1 MRKIHA
7 LLAAAVLLSGAAQA
21 QNRPQITNGDFET
34 WTFDGVNLPN
44 YFNSFQT
51 ADGSYA
57 SYGYDSSNRQ
67 VQRSTDTRPGS
78 AGQYSC
84 HIWSRLVEVKI
95 LGITIAK
102 ANAQGNL
109 TTGRVHAGSTSA
121 DGDNNFNYS
130 DRDGSNTLN
139 GFKNP
144 CAMPFT
150 GKPDSLVVWVKF
162 TPDGTDTSNPYAK
175 ISATIHSDY
184 DYVDGATASSTSD
197 SKYVVAKAVNQT
209 ITKTNGQWKR
219 ISIPFVY
226 TNNGA
231 EPKYIL
237 LTATTNAKAGKGGTN
252 DHMYLDDIT
261 LVYNQSYQ
269 LSIPAQGWASMYLGF
284 NAKVPSN
291 AKVYYV
297 TELVAGYAKLQ
308 EIPAGSVIPANTG
321 VIVRSDASSVTFESS
336 IMDPVAVTGNIL
348 KGRTTATG
356 VNGRKFYVLSPAST
370 KERAVFGLYQGT
382 GLGANKAYIE
392 AQ

>member
-1 MRKIHA
+1 MRKTIA
-7 LLAAAVLLSGAAQA
+7 LLTAAVLLCGTAQA
-21 QNRPQITNGDFET
+21 QTQISNGDFET

-57 SYGYDSSNRQ
+57 SYGYDASNRQ

-78 AGQYSC
+78 SGQYSC

-95 LGITIAK
+95 LFFSIK

-121 DGDNNFNYS
+121 DGDNNYNYS

-139 GFKNP
+139 GFTNP

-162 TPDGTDTSNPYAK
+162 APDGTDTANPYAK
-175 ISATIHSDY
+175 VTATIHSDF
-184 DYVDGATASSTSD
+184 DYVDGATASATSD
-197 SKYVVAKAVNQT
+197 SKYVVAKAVNQK

-219 ISIPFVY
+219 LSIPFEY

-231 EPKYIL
+231 QPKYIL
-237 LTATTNAKAGKGGTN
+237 LTATTNALAGKGGTN

-269 LSIPAQGWASMYLGF
+269 LSIPSQGWASLYLGF
-284 NAKVPSN
+284 PAKVPAN

-308 EIPAGSVIPANTG
+308 EIPAGGVIPANTG

-336 IMDPVAVTGNIL
+336 AMDPSTVTGNIL

-356 VNGRKFYVLSPAST
+356 VHGNKYYVLSPAST
-370 KERAVFGLYQGT
+370 KDRAVFGLYQGT
-382 GLGANKAYIE
+382 ALGANKAYIE
-392 AQ
+392 MQ

>member
-1 MRKIHA
+1 MIPMRKTFAI
-7 LLAAAVLLSGAAQA
+7 LTAAVLLCGTAQA
-21 QNRPQITNGDFET
+21 QNPQITNGDFET

-57 SYGYDSSNRQ
+57 SYSYDSSNRQ

-78 AGQYSC
+78 AGHYSC

-95 LGITIAK
+95 LFWSIK

-121 DGDNNFNYS
+121 DGDDNYNYS

-150 GKPDSLVVWVKF
+150 GKPDSLVAWVKF
-162 TPDGTDTSNPYAK
+162 APDGTDTANPYAK
-175 ISATIHSDY
+175 ITATIHSDF
-184 DYVDGATASSTSD
+184 DYIDGYAKTSD
-197 SKYVVAKAVNQT
+197 QKYVVATAVNKT
-209 ITKTNGQWKR
+209 IAKTNGQWKR
-219 ISIPFVY
+219 ISIPFSY

-231 EPKYIL
+231 QPKYIL
-237 LTATTNAKAGKGGTN
+237 LSVATNAVPGKGGTG
-252 DHMYLDDIT
+252 DHMYVDDIT
-261 LVYNQSYQ
+261 LVYNQSYK
-269 LSIPAQGWASMYLGF
+269 LDIPSQGWASTYLDF
-284 NAKVPSN
+284 AAKVPAG

-308 EIPAGSVIPANTG
+308 EIPAGSVIPAKTG
-321 VIVRSDASSVTFESS
+321 ILVRSDASSVTFESS
-336 IMDPVAVTGNIL
+336 VMDPSTVTGNIL
-348 KGRTTATG
+348 KGKASSASTQAG
-356 VNGRKFYVLSPAST
+356 KKYYVLSPAST
-370 KERAVFGLYQGT
+370 KDRAVFGLYQGNT
-382 GLGANKAYIE
+382 LAANKAYIE
-392 AQ
+392 VF